1 MESLESKLDRLS
13 PEQRMEIEDFVDFL
27 IFRSG
32 IFQELPAASP
42 VPPRIQNVAP
52 PLIVQEPVHI
62 LENSP
67 VKGCDTIPVENPSGP
82 VPAEQPTPFHEI
94 SVTGD
99 DRISGD
105 YMDYGQF
112 DRPPS
117 PATTAVQKVKEK
129 LQKREKD
136 EKPRV
141 SLDWI

>member
-1 MESLESKLDRLS
+1 MESLECKLDRLT
-13 PEQRMEIEDFVDFL
+13 PEQRREVEDFADFL
-27 IFRSG
+27 ISRSG
-32 IFQELPAASP
+32 IFQESPATIP
-42 VPPRIQNVAP
+42 VPARIQNVAP
-52 PLIVQEPVHI
+52 PILIQEPVHI
-62 LENSP
+62 LENPP
-67 VKGCDTIPVENPSGP
+67 VKGCDTNPVENPSVV